1 MPLAK
6 PQTLSPGQTIHN
18 ASNFTH
24 TTTGQDELGRVL
36 YLGDG
41 CADFRQVGEE
51 GHTVLKGVGELSGV
65 LARRMAAGRWPAN
78 GEEAS
83 EKGTPWESHAEL
95 QKDRGRRAPELPGL
109 AARRAHQSL
118 GSHPLR
124 ASELCLNL
132 SWDGES
138 LSSQGRLSTLT
149 CVGDSV
155 SRHWAEMCLHSSH

>member
-1 MPLAK
+1 MPLAE
-6 PQTLSPGQTIHN
+6 PQTLFLRQTIHN
-18 ASNFTH
+18 TSNFTH

-41 CADFRQVGEE
+41 CADPRQLGEE
-51 GHTVLKGVGELSGV
+51 GHTVLKGVRELSGG
-65 LARRMAAGRWPAN
+65 LARRMAAVRWPAN
-78 GEEAS
+78 REGAS
-83 EKGTPWESHAEL
+83 RKGTLWESHSEL
-95 QKDRGRRAPELPGL
+95 QKDRGRRAPELPVL

-124 ASELCLNL
+124 AFELCLNL

-138 LSSQGRLSTLT
+138 LSSQGRLSTPA
-149 CVGDSV
+149 CVRDSA